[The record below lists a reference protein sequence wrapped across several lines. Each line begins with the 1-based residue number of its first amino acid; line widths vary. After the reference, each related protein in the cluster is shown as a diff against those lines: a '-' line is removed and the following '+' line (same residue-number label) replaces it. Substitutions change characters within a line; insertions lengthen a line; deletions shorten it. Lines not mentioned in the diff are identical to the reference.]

1 MTIQKIKVG
10 LAKAK
15 ALILGN
21 AKALSQTKGRIRT
34 KAQAAAYAKLVQKQK
49 KQQELYKKIYSKFQK
64 LVEFI
69 NKAKA
74 AGQWV
79 KGKITGAAGAAAR
92 RIKGLFSR
100 RGTRGI
106 GDLGIAPLIAA
117 AAVIAA
123 LLAAVGFLLSQT
135 ITQKEE
141 IDGLN
146 EKLDE
151 YEKQGGAAPEER
163 EAAPE
168 DEAEEPPAED
178 EEEW

>member
-1 MTIQKIKVG
+1 MTIQKIKAG

-21 AKALSQTKGRIRT
+21 AKALSQMKGRIRT

-49 KQQELYKKIYSKFQK
+49 KQQELYKQIYSKFQK
-64 LVEFI
+64 LVAFI

-74 AGQWV
+74 AGQWI
-79 KGKITGAAGAAAR
+79 KGKITGASGAAAR

-100 RGTRGI
+100 KGTRGLSE
-106 GDLGIAPLIAA
+106 GLSDLGVAPIVAA

-123 LLAAVGFLLSQT
+123 LLASVGFLLSQT
-135 ITQKEE
+135 ITQKEM
-141 IDGLN
+141 IDAQN

-151 YEKQGGAAPEER
+151 YERGAAPEER

-168 DEAEEPPAED
+168 DEEPPAED
-178 EEEW
+178 EEE

>member
-1 MTIQKIKVG
+1 MTIQKIKAG

-15 ALILGN
+15 ALLLGN
-21 AKALSQTKGRIRT
+21 AKALSQTKSRIRT
-34 KAQAAAYAKLVQKQK
+34 KAQAAVYAKLVQKQK

-64 LVEFI
+64 LVAFI

-79 KGKITGAAGAAAR
+79 KSKITGAAGAAAR

-100 RGTRGI
+100 KGTRGLS
-106 GDLGIAPLIAA
+106 DLGIAPIIAA

-123 LLAAVGFLLSQT
+123 LLAAVGYLLSQT

-141 IDGLN
+141 IDSLN
-146 EKLDE
+146 NKVDE
-151 YEKQGGAAPEER
+151 YEKQREAPPEER

-168 DEAEEPPAED
+168 YEDEEPPAED

>member
-1 MTIQKIKVG
+1 MTIQKIKAG
-10 LAKAK
+10 LVKVK
-15 ALILGN
+15 ALMLGN

-34 KAQAAAYAKLVQKQK
+34 KAQAAVYAKLVQKQK
-49 KQQELYKKIYSKFQK
+49 KQQELYKKIYSKFQT
-64 LVEFI
+64 LVAFI

-79 KGKITGAAGAAAR
+79 KGKITGAAR

-100 RGTRGI
+100 RGAFRKGVRGI
-106 GDLGIAPLIAA
+106 GDLGVAPIIAA
-117 AAVIAA
+117 AAAIAA

-151 YEKQGGAAPEER
+151 YEKQREAPPEER
-163 EAAPE
+163 EDAPE
-168 DEAEEPPAED
+168 DEEPPAED
-178 EEEW
+178 EEE

>member
-1 MTIQKIKVG
+1 MTIQKIKAG

-21 AKALSQTKGRIRT
+21 AKDLSQTKSRIRT

-64 LVEFI
+64 LVAFI

-79 KGKITGAAGAAAR
+79 KGKITGAAR

-100 RGTRGI
+100 RKGTRGI
-106 GDLGIAPLIAA
+106 DDLGVAPIVAA

-123 LLAAVGFLLSQT
+123 LLTAVGYLLKQT
-135 ITQKEE
+135 LTQKEE

-151 YEKQGGAAPEER
+151 YEKQREAVPEER